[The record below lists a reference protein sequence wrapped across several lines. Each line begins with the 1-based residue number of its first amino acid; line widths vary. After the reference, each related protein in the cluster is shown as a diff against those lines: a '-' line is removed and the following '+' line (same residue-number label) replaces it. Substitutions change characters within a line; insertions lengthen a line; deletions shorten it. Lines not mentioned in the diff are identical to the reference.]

1 MNCICGKKLG
11 KSMDGVTVVR
21 RPCRCGLPDRRVVPG
36 APHVWYPARNPER
49 EAAGLPDQTPWEK
62 DLEREC
68 R

>member
-1 MNCICGKKLG
+1 MG
-11 KSMDGVTVVR
+11 GVTVVR
-21 RPCRCGLPDRRVVPG
+21 RPCRCGLPEREVVFG